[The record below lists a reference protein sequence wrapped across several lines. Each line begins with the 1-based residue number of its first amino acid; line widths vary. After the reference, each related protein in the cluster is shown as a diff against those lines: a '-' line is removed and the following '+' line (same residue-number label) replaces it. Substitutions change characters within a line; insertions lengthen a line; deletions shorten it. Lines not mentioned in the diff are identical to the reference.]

1 MEDNLSNDINETNDE
16 YIIISKNTDDILND
30 MDFENEEERILCESI
45 ITNLERTAATNIRN
59 MNAVSIP
66 YIGVLRI
73 NLVKR
78 KFATSKLHLS
88 LMRKNMTKEEYKN
101 YVRDTVRGFAKEQ
114 KELDEKKLIITR
126 IKRNNKKKYEEYYK
140 KLGSAY
146 ANMYIEA
153 IRLLKELPF
162 DADWEE
168 HYQSLKN
175 KE

>member
-73 NLVKR
+73 NPVKR

-101 YVRDTVRGFAKEQ
+101 HVRDTVRGFAKEQ
-114 KELDEKKLIITR
+114 KELDEKKLIVTR